1 MKKFTPLL
9 LSFLLGATCYGSALA
24 SPLDAAVLNAL
35 APQTAASADAATV
48 SSETGGAVAPKSD
61 AVTKVAASIDDPC
74 MQLQATIRKFLAEKG
89 LCEGQTPDGR
99 YVYVGVE
106 ALHVPQG
113 HPDYVRAKVNA
124 YLRARMM
131 ALSSHVRSQGVQV
144 TTELISTLEADNSSD
159 AREFKRE
166 LASGKSAVHA
176 LYEKAVALGGAKL
189 DRLLSECGIS
199 GDEFRASSPDRQK
212 KLLERSV
219 TERTLE
225 RCAKTVAGVCVVQTF
240 VADQSNGGSAV
251 GVVMLHSP
259 STQNF
264 ADALRN
270 ARPMKMKG
278 KGKPLDQVIPFEDPD
293 KLSSLLG
300 TRLLIDEN
308 GEPVLVAFGHWGVQT
323 QGSEALKTV
332 NRQSAARQAEAAADA
347 EIASFLSI
355 SFAESLETQRGEAL
369 TDIITLTGNGEL
381 KEQMPRRLIDI
392 LKSRSSTKA
401 SSFLSGVYRLGQS
414 TYKDGSGE
422 AVCVVKALSLKSL
435 FEAKGSP
442 EPPVV
447 SAERSP
453 ASGGA
458 AAVSTV
464 RAGGVYSDL
473 NVF

>member
-48 SSETGGAVAPKSD
+48 SSETGGAAAPKND
-61 AVTKVAASIDDPC
+61 AATKVAASIDDPC
-74 MQLQATIRKFLAEKG
+74 MLLQATIRKFLAEKG

-113 HPDYVRAKVNA
+113 HPDYVRSKVNA
-124 YLRARMM
+124 YLRARMI
-131 ALSSHVRSQGVQV
+131 ALSRHVRSQGVQV
-144 TTELISTLEADNSSD
+144 TSELISTLEADNSSD

-240 VADQSNGGSAV
+240 VAESNGGSAV
-251 GVVMLHSP
+251 GVIMLHSP
-259 STQNF
+259 SSQNF
-264 ADALRN
+264 ADALRT
-270 ARPMKMKG
+270 ASPMKIQG
-278 KGKPLDQVIPFEDPD
+278 KGKPLNQVIPFEDPD

-323 QGSEALKTV
+323 QGSEALKAV
-332 NRQSAARQAEAAADA
+332 NRQAAARQAEAAADA
-347 EIASFLSI
+347 ELASFLSI
-355 SFAESLETQRGEAL
+355 SFAESLETQHGEAL
-369 TDIITLTGNGEL
+369 TDTITLTGEGEL